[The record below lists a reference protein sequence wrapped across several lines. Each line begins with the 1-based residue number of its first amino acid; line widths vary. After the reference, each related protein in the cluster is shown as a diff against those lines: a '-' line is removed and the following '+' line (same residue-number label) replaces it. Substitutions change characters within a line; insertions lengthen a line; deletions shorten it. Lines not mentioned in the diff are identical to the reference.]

1 MSRLMYRLLL
11 ARLRHA
17 GRRWVLVV
25 ATMALATS
33 LSVLSAAAAAVAA
46 QQAFRQV
53 VEDLPQQ
60 ERSVVVS
67 LTPAPNSTRLAE
79 IDGLVAANLA
89 ALGAVPVARQ
99 LVAPDLTAAAADPDG
114 RATARSTKPTDTAL
128 FTLVAL
134 EAVEPSVTLLDGAL
148 PGACTPARCPVL
160 ELVAEPTERAA
171 PAENLPGSRP
181 AVTSVEPPFVV
192 VGRARLTDPLLLRGS
207 LAPPPGGPTL
217 LAQGVAAVA
226 DLPAVADSRI
236 TVGWVQPFDLDRLG
250 RLSAQGWS
258 DAAARAADAM
268 WTDGSNLVV
277 RTPDRQLREV
287 AARVKISGSRLG
299 LLGGTG
305 AVLLLGTAVV
315 AGAALRRDL
324 AAFRAVVGGR
334 GLRGRHLAT
343 LLGGEILVWSLV
355 GLGLGLLIGVLG
367 AALIATLGG
376 TPTTKTALA
385 ALRSAGWVL
394 AGLAIAI
401 AALTTLTLTVGA
413 SDARSWRTPHGS
425 RRAVA
430 VAAAVCLGGIALV
443 AARGGVDAAAAGSGD
458 ALLVTLPALA
468 LATSGLVAAWL
479 WSPVVRLTHRVLP
492 QRWVGARL
500 GMAASAGRP
509 LRPTATVA
517 VVTAAVGMA
526 VFAGGYR
533 ASLDQGAA
541 DQARFAV
548 PMDVRIT
555 PGPDGAR
562 PLDVVTPQQVSAAV
576 GSGDWTPLLRVTAS
590 VRIGAQQ
597 AEPLS
602 MIGLNPAILPLVG
615 RWSALTG
622 GGTDPEE
629 AATALL
635 SRTARGSGLVLTE
648 GQEIRI
654 ATWSPVTAAVTAW
667 VRADDGREVGVP
679 LVVSRSGSTLT
690 GRLPAW
696 RDAAGRPAVR
706 RLISL
711 ELVRADDVATRRA
724 HGLENLPGPVPL
736 NGRLD
741 LGAVQVGGRLVAGS
755 GAGAGPWLAWTVL
768 GGDQPDHTLV
778 VPGDADRLTL
788 DYQLTQGS
796 LIVQGRA
803 DGPGGGI
810 GLPVVVDPLTAAAA
824 PGGLLTVVLDGR
836 SVDAEVVGVL
846 DRFPTAGKR
855 FAVAEM
861 ESVARL
867 ADLVNPGSGQP
878 GELWLAADPVAGGGQ
893 LTAAIDTPEF
903 TGLAV
908 QLRIDRERR
917 LREDVI
923 ASSSASLLTASA
935 VIALLVAALTLV
947 LMMQADREDDATQAY
962 ALEADGVRPST
973 LRAALWWRAV
983 TVLVPGTLLGILA
996 GVALSRLAV
1005 GLVAVSAD
1013 GRTPLPPLVPVA
1025 GTMLDAGLVAA
1036 GVLLMLVPAAVV
1048 AARSLREPLPVRA
1061 GPSP

>member
-1 MSRLMYRLLL
+1 M
-11 ARLRHA
+11 
-17 GRRWVLVV
+17 LVV
-25 ATMALATS
+25 ATIALATS

-67 LTPAPNSTRLAE
+67 LTPAPDSTRLAE
-79 IDGLVAANLA
+79 VDGLVAVNLA
-89 ALGAVPVARQ
+89 GLGATPVARQ
-99 LVAPDLTAAAADPDG
+99 LVAPDLTAAAADPD
-114 RATARSTKPTDTAL
+114 ARGTRPTDAAS
-128 FTLVAL
+128 FTIVAL
-134 EAVEPSVTLLDGAL
+134 DAVAPSVILLDGAL
-148 PGACTPARCPVL
+148 PGDCTPARCPVL
-160 ELVAEPTERAA
+160 ELVAEPTEGAV
-171 PAENLPGSRP
+171 PEDHLPGSQP
-181 AVTSVEPPFVV
+181 AVTSVGPPFVV

-207 LAPPPGGPTL
+207 LAPPTGRPTL

-226 DLPAVADSRI
+226 DLPAVSDSRI

-250 RLSAQGWS
+250 QLGAQGWS

-268 WTDGSNLVV
+268 WADGSNLVV

-287 AARVKISGSRLG
+287 AARVEVSARQLG
-299 LLGGTG
+299 LLGGTA

-334 GLRGRHLAT
+334 GLRRRDLAT
-343 LLGGEILVWSLV
+343 LLGGEIVVWSLM
-355 GLGLGLLIGVLG
+355 GLGLGLLIGGLG
-367 AALIATLGG
+367 AALIATLGA
-376 TPTTKTALA
+376 TPPTTTALA
-385 ALRSAGWVL
+385 ALRSAGWV
-394 AGLAIAI
+394 ATGLAIAI
-401 AALTTLTLTVGA
+401 AALITLTLTVGA
-413 SDARSWRTPHGS
+413 SDARGWRTSHGP

-430 VAAAVCLGGIALV
+430 VAAAVCLGGVALV
-443 AARGGVDAAAAGSGD
+443 AARGGVDAATAGSGD
-458 ALLVTLPALA
+458 ALLVMLPALA
-468 LATSGLVAAWL
+468 LVTSGLVAAWL
-479 WSPVVRLTHRVLP
+479 WSPLVRLTQRVLP

-500 GMAASAGRP
+500 GIAASAGRP
-509 LRPTATVA
+509 LRPMATVA

-541 DQARFAV
+541 DQARFAI
-548 PMDVRIT
+548 PTDVRVT
-555 PGPDGAR
+555 PGADGTR
-562 PLDVVTPQQVSAAV
+562 PLNVVTPQQVSAAV
-576 GSGDWTPLLRVTAS
+576 GSGAWTPLLRVTAS

-602 MIGLNPAILPLVG
+602 MIGLDPAILPRFG
-615 RWSALTG
+615 RWSALTE

-629 AATALL
+629 AAASLL
-635 SRTARGSGLVLTE
+635 SRTARGSGLVLPE
-648 GQEIRI
+648 GQEMRV
-654 ATWSPVTAAVTAW
+654 ATRSPVTAAVTAW
-667 VRADDGREVGVP
+667 VRAEDGREAGVP
-679 LVVSRSGSTLT
+679 LVVSPSGSTLT

-696 RDAAGRPAVR
+696 QDAAGRPAAR

-711 ELVRADDVATRRA
+711 ELTRADDVATRRT

-736 NGRLD
+736 DGQLD
-741 LGAVQVGGRLVAGS
+741 LGAVQVGGRSVAGS
-755 GAGAGPWLAWTVL
+755 GAGSGPWSAWTVL

-778 VPGDADRLTL
+778 VTGGADRLTL

-796 LIVQGRA
+796 LIIQGRA
-803 DGPGGGI
+803 DGPGSGI
-810 GLPVVVDPLTAAAA
+810 GLPVVVDPSTAAAA
-824 PGGLLTVVLDGR
+824 PGGSLTLVLDGR
-836 SVDAEVVGVL
+836 SVNAEVVAVL
-846 DRFPTAGKR
+846 DRFPTAGTR
-855 FAVAEM
+855 FAVAEI

-867 ADLVNPGSGQP
+867 ADLTNPGSGQP
-878 GELWLAADPVAGGGQ
+878 GELWLAADPEAGGGRPA
-893 LTAAIDTPEF
+893 AAIDTTEL
-903 TGLAV
+903 TGLTV
-908 QLRIDRERR
+908 QLRTDRERR

-935 VIALLVAALTLV
+935 VLALLVAALTLV
-947 LMMQADREDDATQAY
+947 LMIHADRQDDAAHAY
-962 ALEADGVRPST
+962 VLEADGVRPST
-973 LRAALWWRAV
+973 LRTALWWRAV

-996 GVALSRLAV
+996 GVTLARLAV

-1036 GVLLMLVPAAVV
+1036 GVLLTLVLAAVI

-1061 GPSP
+1061 GPTP